1 MATYLSIELVLGDVG
16 LDEVVGAPLD
26 GVEEVARLPG
36 LGVTFR
42 VGDSSPGQD
51 RDSRSHGK
59 AKFDKIAGWQV
70 FKKYNFLFIY

>member
-1 MATYLSIELVLGDVG
+1 MPTDLSIELVLGNVG

-26 GVEEVARLPG
+26 SVEKVVCLSG

-51 RDSRSHGK
+51 RDGRSHWK
-59 AKFDKIAGWQV
+59 AKFDKISG
-70 FKKYNFLFIY
+70 